1 MVNTAGMT
9 TINYELENKRDTETS
24 RDEDLVIQA
33 AGLGKAYYPSAS
45 PGAALIAVLRG
56 TVSQSAPFWALH
68 PVDLKVKRGEVVGL
82 VGSNGAGKSTLLQII
97 SGTLSPSVGNIKVS
111 GRVAA
116 LLELGAGFNPE
127 FTGRENLLLNG
138 PLMGL
143 SRLQLAG
150 RLEEIIA
157 FSGIGVFIDR
167 PVKTYSTGMFVR
179 LAFSLATSVEPD
191 ILVIDEALSVGDGEF
206 ARKSFDRI
214 LGLRDSGTTIFFC
227 SHSMYQ
233 IESLCT
239 QVLWLDHGQVK
250 MIGVP
255 SEVTAAYQEHL
266 DLLSAPPPP
275 ADASLP
281 AMPLVTSPGHARIRS
296 LDLACDG
303 VHGASLQAMSGRSD
317 IDITIGFESDPGLPT
332 PQAAVT
338 LNSADGRILASSG
351 TWIDGVTLKRDGAG
365 RGTAK
370 IRFPA
375 IPMLKGRYTV
385 DAYLFCERGLH
396 IYSAAEKFATLN
408 IQQSHLE
415 QGIVSLPHFWHAEA
429 GSVLTSQ
436 PVSALEAPSP
446 PLVVPPDWTPKFSTS
461 WSRETD
467 KQGLLNLFSQAFLA
481 AMPPKRWDWKYLH
494 ARVWGVTVRRDDHY
508 AAFFG
513 GMPRAM
519 VHDGKTLLTV
529 QIGDVMVL
537 PEHRGALSR
546 TGPLFRSAA
555 AYFANMQVLYPEA
568 RMAFGF
574 PSLRHVTLGVKLG
587 LYLEVDTISTLRWS
601 PLTPGRHL
609 LTKTRV
615 LQHLSGAAES
625 ARLNQLW
632 RNMQQDWPGLL
643 LPVRD
648 AARWNYRYAEHPEH
662 RYHVLMVSNRWTA
675 KPLAA
680 VVLRAHPDHLEW
692 LDYAG
697 SRDAIPLALRA
708 ARMHAADLGLA
719 HLKGWFSSALV
730 DDFFQGEA
738 ALEPNDIRV
747 PVNLWGLNVDQA
759 RPIAPLFLM
768 AGDTDFR

>member
-1 MVNTAGMT
+1 MT
-9 TINYELENKRDTETS
+9 LS
-24 RDEDLVIQA
+24 RDDLEDGQGIALGRDASFVIQT

-45 PGAALIAVLRG
+45 PGAALISALRG

-97 SGTLSPSVGNIKVS
+97 SGTLAPSTGQLWVT

-116 LLELGAGFNPE
+116 LLELGAGFNPD

-138 PLMGL
+138 PLLGL
-143 SRLQLAG
+143 SRQQLAD

-157 FSGIGVFIDR
+157 FSGIGAFIDR
-167 PVKTYSTGMFVR
+167 PVKTYSSGMFVR

-239 QVLWLDHGQVK
+239 QALWLDHGQLR
-250 MIGVP
+250 MFGAP
-255 SEVTAAYQEHL
+255 AEVTAAYQEHL
-266 DLLSAPPPP
+266 DQLSAPPPP

-281 AMPLVTSPGHARIRS
+281 AVPLVTSPGHARIRS
-296 LDLACDG
+296 LDFASDG
-303 VHGASLQAMSGRSD
+303 IHGTSLQAMSGRSD

-332 PQAAVT
+332 PHAAVT
-338 LNSADGRILASSG
+338 INSADGRILASSG
-351 TWIDGVTLKRDGAG
+351 TWIDGVTLKRDPAG
-365 RGTAK
+365 RGTAT

-375 IPMLKGRYTV
+375 IPMLKGRYSV

-396 IYSAAEKFATLN
+396 IYSAAEKFATLT
-408 IQQSHLE
+408 IEQSHLE
-415 QGIVSLPHFWHAEA
+415 QGIVCLPHRWRAEA
-429 GSVLTSQ
+429 GSLLTTH
-436 PVSALEAPSP
+436 PGSAVEAPSP
-446 PLVVPPDWTPKFSTS
+446 PLALPPTWTPKFTTS

-467 KQGLLNLFSQAFLA
+467 KQGLLNLFSQAFLDD
-481 AMPPKRWDWKYLH
+481 MPPKRWTWKYKD
-494 ARVWGVTVRRDDHY
+494 ASVWGITVRRDDKY

-519 VHDGKTLLTV
+519 VHGGKTLQAV
-529 QIGDVMVL
+529 QIGDVMVT
-537 PEHRGALSR
+537 PEHRGALAR

-555 AYFANMQVLYPEA
+555 AYFANMHTLYPEA

-574 PSLRHVTLGVKLG
+574 PSLRHISLGIKLG
-587 LYLEVDTISTLRWS
+587 LYLEVDAISTLRWPALAPVRS
-601 PLTPGRHL
+601 A

-625 ARLNQLW
+625 TRLNLLW
-632 RNMQQDWPGLL
+632 RDMQQDWPGML

-648 AARWNYRYAEHPEH
+648 AARWNYRYGEHPEYSY
-662 RYHVLMVSNRWTA
+662 RVLMVSNRWTA

-680 VVLRAHPDHLEW
+680 LVLRVHPDHLEW

-697 SRDAIPLALRA
+697 SRNAIPLALRA
-708 ARMHAADLGLA
+708 ARMHAAELGLA
-719 HLKGWFSSALV
+719 HVKGWFSSALV
-730 DDFFQGEA
+730 DEFSQGQA

-747 PVNLWGLNVDQA
+747 PVNLWGRDADQA
-759 RPIAPLFLM
+759 RPNAPLWLM